1 MELEGHGMGGFE
13 LEGKRKTVKDKN
25 IYWEMVESIKK
36 KGKHTTDVYTL
47 NPRPKH
53 ISDYL
58 WI

>member
-1 MELEGHGMGGFE
+1 MGWDEMGGFE

-36 KGKHTTDVYTL
+36 KGKHTTVYTL